1 MFAPGSHFDLADPS
15 LADPRREI
23 EDWFSKL
30 SHLSVKALVVLGP
43 DPFGPASARKVLT
56 VFPLRHTRA
65 AELLCSSDSYGEAWR
80 ESRSPMVGWVNLKG
94 SDSYGNETWR
104 RHWIEDGMSSMVH
117 VEIPLPLGRAFECF
131 VFSQSE
137 ASDRA
142 HAAEVAYALLS
153 SWPTLK
159 PILLSDQTSI
169 TSRERESL
177 IAAAEGLTA
186 REAAVR
192 MSCTERTVN
201 HHWSRAMIKM
211 RATNKIA
218 AVQRAVWL
226 GLI

>member
-1 MFAPGSHFDLADPS
+1 
-15 LADPRREI
+15 
-23 EDWFSKL
+23 
-30 SHLSVKALVVLGP
+30 
-43 DPFGPASARKVLT
+43 
-56 VFPLRHTRA
+56 
-65 AELLCSSDSYGEAWR
+65 
-80 ESRSPMVGWVNLKG
+80 MV
-94 SDSYGNETWR
+94 R
-104 RHWIEDGMSSMVH
+104 
-117 VEIPLPLGRAFECF
+117 VEFPLPLGRAFECF
-131 VFSQSE
+131 VFSHSE
-137 ASDRA
+137 FSERG

-159 PILLSDQTSI
+159 PILLSERTSI